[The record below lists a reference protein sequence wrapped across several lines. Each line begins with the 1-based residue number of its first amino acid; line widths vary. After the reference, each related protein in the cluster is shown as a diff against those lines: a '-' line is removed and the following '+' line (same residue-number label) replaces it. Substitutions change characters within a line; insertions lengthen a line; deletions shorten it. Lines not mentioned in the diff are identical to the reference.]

1 MRDHRSPRGQMLIIV
16 AVALTGLI
24 AMTGLVID
32 GGIAWSNRRQA
43 QNAADSAALA
53 GTRVLGL
60 DLKWRAA
67 GASGTPPFAAA
78 DAAVCDAINVALAY
92 NENTAQEIDQIDCVS
107 GSPDA
112 VYVNFARNAV
122 GQVGD
127 GIPIT
132 AQGVRVQAQ
141 GNSATL
147 LMSVVGID
155 TIKVGTEAVALAG
168 PAEPPLGK
176 LMPFVV
182 QNPLEAFVPGAP
194 YEVRSESEGECGAS
208 SPTDTMVAAAMEDAG
223 IVLAVYN
230 PADPAHQVHAAPPPA
245 KPLTPV
251 ADPPSQSFL
260 ADISVKLSSPTGGS
274 KIYYTTDGT
283 TPTDASAEYKKPLTF
298 TATTVLNA
306 VAIKNGETSDVGSFT
321 YTKTGPPP
329 DAVIATPDGQTF
341 DPSISVSLTT
351 PTSGATIHYTTDG
364 SGPTSTSP
372 TYSTPLTFTTSTV
385 LKALAFKD
393 LSSSPVA
400 TFNYT
405 LAGETAP
412 VTANPMDGTE
422 FESGI
427 SVSLSTET
435 SGATIHY
442 TLDGTEPTIDS
453 PSYSSKIVLIATTTI
468 RAFATA
474 DGNDSP
480 ESSFTYTKIGATCPD
495 STAGNFGWVDFS
507 GGAGSNK
514 ELKDWVDDPSTAPT
528 GWYYTLCGGSVTVNC
543 RKQHDIN
550 DSADDHWRLEG
561 TTGHRDITLDIA
573 CKYVDEEI
581 YVPIWDGFETIDKK
595 PNGTNAIFHLIGF
608 AVFKLEGVIDTKPDG
623 SPSGKGCGVEDI
635 DGETKGKDKG
645 FIGTYVD
652 SFIGSQVTA
661 CVVDGVNPCANLG
674 ANTSFTINLAK

>member
-1 MRDHRSPRGQMLIIV
+1 MLVIV
-16 AVALTGLI
+16 AIALTALI

-92 NENTAQEIDQIDCVS
+92 NENTGQDIDQIDCIS

-112 VYVNFARNAV
+112 VYVNFDRLDV

-147 LMSVVGID
+147 LMSVVSID
-155 TIKVGTEAVALAG
+155 SIKVETEAVALAG

-182 QNPLEAFVPGAP
+182 QNPLGAFVPGTP
-194 YEVRSESEGECGAS
+194 YEIRSESEGECGAS
-208 SPTDTMVAAAMEDAG
+208 APTDTMVADALDDAG

-230 PADPAHQVHAAPPPA
+230 PADPEHQVYAAPPPA

-251 ADPPSQSFL
+251 ADPLSQSFL
-260 ADISVKLSSPTGGS
+260 ADISVELSSPTGGA
-274 KIYYTTDGT
+274 KIHYTTDGT
-283 TPTDASAEYKKPLTF
+283 TPSAASEEYKNTPLVF
-298 TATTVLNA
+298 TETTVLNA
-306 VAIKNGETSDVGSFT
+306 IATKGGETSDVGAFT
-321 YTKTGPPP
+321 YTKAGPPP
-329 DAVIATPDGQTF
+329 DAVIATPDSQTF
-341 DPSISVSLTT
+341 DPSITVSLTT
-351 PTSGATIHYTTDG
+351 NPSDAMIHFTTDG
-364 SGPTSTSP
+364 SQPTSASP
-372 TYSTPLTFTTSTV
+372 MYSSALTLTTSTV
-385 LKALAFKD
+385 IKAVAIKN

-400 TFNYT
+400 TFYYN
-405 LAGETAP
+405 LAGETAA
-412 VTANPMDGTE
+412 VTANPVDGTE
-422 FESGI
+422 FESGV
-427 SVSLSTET
+427 SVSLSTAT

-442 TLDGTEPTIDS
+442 TLNGTEPTSSS
-453 PSYSSKIVLIATTTI
+453 PTYSSAIVLTATTTI

-474 DGNDSP
+474 DGSDSP
-480 ESSFTYTKIGATCPD
+480 ESSFTYTKVGPTCPD

-507 GGAGSNK
+507 GGAGGNN
-514 ELKDWVDDPSTAPT
+514 ELKQWVDDPSTAPT
-528 GWYYTLCGGSVTVNC
+528 DWYYTLCSGSETKNC
-543 RKQHDIN
+543 RDEHNVD
-550 DSADDHWRLEG
+550 DPADDHWRLEG
-561 TTGHRDITLDIA
+561 TTGHRDVTLDIA

-581 YVPIWDGFETIDKK
+581 YVPIWDGFETISKK
-595 PNGTNAIFHLIGF
+595 ANGANAVFHLIGF

-623 SPSGKGCGVEDI
+623 SPSGKGCGVQDI
-635 DGETKGKDKG
+635 DGETKKKDKG

-661 CVVDGVNPCANLG
+661 CVVDGTNPCANLG